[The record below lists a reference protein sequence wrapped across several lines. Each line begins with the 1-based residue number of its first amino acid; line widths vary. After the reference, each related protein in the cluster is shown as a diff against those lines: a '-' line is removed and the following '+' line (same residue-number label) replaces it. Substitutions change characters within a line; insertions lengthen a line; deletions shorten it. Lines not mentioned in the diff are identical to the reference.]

1 MMTATTAGAT
11 DLTFI
16 HLTDLHLLGTDDA
29 QINGQYP
36 TQKLRNIIERI
47 QSMEIRP
54 AFLLI
59 TGDLVNDGQPDEY
72 ETLNRRL
79 PELQSFDV
87 PIILG
92 MGNHD
97 ARGFFRQIVL
107 GEANS
112 EEHEPYYH
120 STLIDG
126 VNVIMLDSQIPNE
139 VPGFL
144 EAKQLAWLATEL
156 AKPVAVGH
164 LIALHHP
171 PVSSTVTLLDTMML
185 TNPQDLAA
193 VVVGH
198 DNVLGILSGHI
209 HYNHVARFQK
219 TFSFTTP
226 AALYTIDPGVQKNF
240 RILDGSG
247 FAIGTIR
254 HGELFMNTVMMTAGE
269 KELVYRRI
277 EE

>member
-1 MMTATTAGAT
+1 MTTAINAGAT

-16 HLTDLHLLGTDDA
+16 HLTDLHLLSTDEA
-29 QINGQYP
+29 QLNGQYP
-36 TQKLRNIIERI
+36 TPKLRAILERI
-47 QSMEIRP
+47 RAMEITP

-59 TGDLVNDGQPDEY
+59 TGDLVNDGQPAEY

-79 PELQSFDV
+79 PELQSFGV

-97 ARGFFRQIVL
+97 ARIAFRQIVL
-107 GEANS
+107 GEEKPEAC
-112 EEHEPYYH
+112 HPYYH
-120 STLIDG
+120 STLIAG

-144 EAKQLAWLATEL
+144 DVEQLAWLAAEL
-156 AKPVAVGH
+156 AKPVAIGH

-171 PVSSTVTLLDTMML
+171 PVSSTVALLDTMVL

-193 VVVGH
+193 VVAGH
-198 DNVLGILSGHI
+198 NNVLGILSGHI
-209 HYNHVARFQK
+209 HYNHVARFQN

-240 RILDGSG
+240 RVLDGSG

-254 HGELFMNTVMMTAGE
+254 RGELFMNTVMMGGGE
-269 KELVYRRI
+269 KELAYRRM

>member
-1 MMTATTAGAT
+1 MTATTVGAT
-11 DLTFI
+11 NLTFI

-29 QINGQYP
+29 QINGQDP
-36 TQKLRNIIERI
+36 TQKLRTIIERI

-59 TGDLVNDGQPDEY
+59 TGDLVNDGQLAEY

-79 PELQSFDV
+79 LELQRFEV

-92 MGNHD
+92 LGNHD

-107 GEANS
+107 GEATS
-112 EEHEPYYH
+112 AEQQPYYH

-126 VNVIMLDSQIPNE
+126 VNIIMLDSQIPNG

-144 EAKQLAWLATEL
+144 GQEQLAWLAAEL

-171 PVSSTVTLLDTMML
+171 PVSSTVALLDPLML

-193 VVVGH
+193 VIAGH
-198 DNVLGILSGHI
+198 PTILGILSGHI
-209 HYNHVARFQK
+209 HYNHVARFQQ

-226 AALYTIDPGVQKNF
+226 AVLYTIDPGVQKNF
-240 RILDGSG
+240 RVLDGSG

-254 HGELFMNTVMMTAGE
+254 HGELFMNTVMTNVGE
-269 KELVYRRI
+269 KELTYRRS
-277 EE
+277 EV

>member
-1 MMTATTAGAT
+1 MSATTVGAT

-16 HLTDLHLLGTDDA
+16 HLTDLHLLATDDA
-29 QINGQYP
+29 QINGQSP
-36 TQKLRNIIERI
+36 TQKLRTIIERI
-47 QSMEIRP
+47 RAMEIRP
-54 AFLLI
+54 TFLLI
-59 TGDLVNDGQPDEY
+59 TGDLVNDGQPAEY
-72 ETLNRRL
+72 ETLNRLL
-79 PELQSFDV
+79 PALQSFEV

-97 ARGFFRQIVL
+97 ARGFFRQIIL

-112 EEHEPYYH
+112 ANAQPYYH

-126 VNVIMLDSQIPNE
+126 VNIIMLDSQIPNQ

-144 EAKQLAWLATEL
+144 DPAQLAWLAAEL

-171 PVSSTVTLLDTMML
+171 PVSSTVAFLDPLML

-193 VVVGH
+193 VVAGH

-209 HYNHVARFQK
+209 HYNHVARFQQ

-226 AALYTIDPGVQKNF
+226 AVLYTLDPGVQKNF
-240 RILDGSG
+240 RVLDGSG

-254 HGELFMNTVMMTAGE
+254 RGELFMNTVMTNVGE
-269 KELVYRRI
+269 KELTYRRI
-277 EE
+277 EG

>member
-1 MMTATTAGAT
+1 MMTATDDGDT

-29 QINGQYP
+29 QLNGQYP
-36 TQKLRNIIERI
+36 TQKLRTIIERI
-47 QSMEIRP
+47 RAMEIRP

-59 TGDLVNDGQPDEY
+59 TGDLVNDGQPAEY
-72 ETLNRRL
+72 ETLNRCL

-97 ARGFFRQIVL
+97 ARVFFRQIVL
-107 GEANS
+107 GEANA
-112 EEHEPYYH
+112 EDPQPYYH

-126 VNVIMLDSQIPNE
+126 VNIIMLDSQIPNK

-144 EAKQLAWLATEL
+144 GAEQLAWLAAEL

-171 PVSSTVTLLDTMML
+171 PVSSTVRLLDTMML

-193 VVVGH
+193 VVAGY

-209 HYNHVARFQK
+209 HYNHVARFQQ

-226 AALYTIDPGVQKNF
+226 AVLYTIDPGVQKNF
-240 RILDGSG
+240 RVLDGSG

-254 HGELFMNTVMMTAGE
+254 HGELFMNTIMMTVGE
-269 KELVYRRI
+269 KELAYRRI